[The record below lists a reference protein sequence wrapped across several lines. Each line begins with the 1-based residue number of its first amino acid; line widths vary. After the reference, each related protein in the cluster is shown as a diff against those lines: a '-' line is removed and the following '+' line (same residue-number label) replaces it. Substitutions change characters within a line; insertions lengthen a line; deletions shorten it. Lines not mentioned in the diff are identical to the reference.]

1 MSASSIFFESE
12 KELIKQVIADA
23 EKNTS
28 GEIRVHIDNYC
39 LGNSVRKAIRV
50 FKRLKMYETA
60 ERNAVLIYVSIKNHK
75 LAIVGDVGIDE
86 KVPEGFWED
95 EKNLMIAHFKEGN
108 YTSGLE
114 EGIRLVG
121 EQLKLY
127 FPAIEGDKNELSDD
141 ISFGN

>member
-1 MSASSIFFESE
+1 MSNNLFSDEE
-12 KELIKQVIADA
+12 KVMLRQAIANAELF
-23 EKNTS
+23 TS
-28 GEIRVHIDNYC
+28 GEIRVHVDNYC
-39 LGNSVRKAIRV
+39 LGNPVRKAIRV

-75 LAIVGDVGIDE
+75 LGIVGDVGIDE
-86 KVPEGFWED
+86 KVPEGFWDD
-95 EKNLMIAHFKEGN
+95 EKNLMINYFKDGN
-108 YTSGLE
+108 YTKGLE

-127 FPAIEGDKNELSDD
+127 FPAQEADKNELSDD

>member
-28 GEIRVHIDNYC
+28 GEIRVHIDNFC
-39 LGNSVRKAIRV
+39 LGNPVRKAIRV

-86 KVPEGFWED
+86 KVPEGFWDD
-95 EKNLMIAHFKEGN
+95 EKNLMINYFKEGN
-108 YTSGLE
+108 YAKGLE

-127 FPAIEGDKNELSDD
+127 FPAQEADKNELSDD

>member
-1 MSASSIFFESE
+1 MSNNLFSDEE
-12 KELIKQVIADA
+12 KVMLRQAIANAELF
-23 EKNTS
+23 TS
-28 GEIRVHIDNYC
+28 GEIRVHVDNYC
-39 LGNSVRKAIRV
+39 LGNPVRKAIRV

-75 LAIVGDVGIDE
+75 LGIVGDVGIDE
-86 KVPEGFWED
+86 KVPEGFWDD
-95 EKNLMIAHFKEGN
+95 EKNLMINYFKEGN
-108 YTSGLE
+108 YTKGLE

-127 FPAIEGDKNELSDD
+127 FPAQEADKNELSDD

>member
-1 MSASSIFFESE
+1 MSASSIFIESE

-28 GEIRVHIDNYC
+28 GEIRVHVDNYC
-39 LGNSVRKAIRV
+39 LGNPVRKAIRV

-86 KVPEGFWED
+86 KVPEGFWDD
-95 EKNLMIAHFKEGN
+95 EKNLMINYFKEGN
-108 YTSGLE
+108 YTKGLE

-127 FPAIEGDKNELSDD
+127 FPAQEADKNELSDD

>member
-1 MSASSIFFESE
+1 MLE
-12 KELIKQVIADA
+12 KLFSKDEKVIIKDAIALAELY
-23 EKNTS
+23 TS
-28 GEIRVHIDNYC
+28 GEIRVHIDNFC
-39 LGNSVRKAIRV
+39 LGNPVRKAIRV

-86 KVPEGFWED
+86 KVPEGFWDD
-95 EKNLMIAHFKEGN
+95 EKNLMINYFKEGN
-108 YTSGLE
+108 YTKGLE

-127 FPAIEGDKNELSDD
+127 FPAQEADKNELSDD

>member
-28 GEIRVHIDNYC
+28 GEIRVHIDNFC
-39 LGNSVRKAIRV
+39 LGNPVRKAIRV

-86 KVPEGFWED
+86 KVPEGFWDD
-95 EKNLMIAHFKEGN
+95 EKNLMINYFKEGN
-108 YTSGLE
+108 YTKGLE

-127 FPAIEGDKNELSDD
+127 FPAQEADKNELSDD